1 MSGIRALPLI
11 TFSCPA
17 PVLNSDAKLLQ
28 ISAQGPILL
37 GVRAGNRRSSRT
49 VRIPSLTHKE
59 KAGKMKKQIGKF
71 VGVAIL
77 LTAAAASGQISQKV
91 RATVPFSFMA
101 GDKVSPA
108 GDYRVEI
115 DRGRAI
121 LTLSSDKFTIF
132 MLTTSSYQPRDN
144 RNYLRFN
151 RYGDKWFLQAVSFDG
166 TAQITPMSKREKEMI
181 ASKPTGGGLI
191 ADIAIH

>member
-1 MSGIRALPLI
+1 
-11 TFSCPA
+11 
-17 PVLNSDAKLLQ
+17 
-28 ISAQGPILL
+28 
-37 GVRAGNRRSSRT
+37 
-49 VRIPSLTHKE
+49 
-59 KAGKMKKQIGKF
+59 MKIQIGKF

-77 LTAAAASGQISQKV
+77 LIAAVASGQISQQV

-108 GDYRVEI
+108 GNYRVVI

-121 LTLSSDKFTIF
+121 LTLSSDRFTIF
-132 MLTTSSYQPRDN
+132 MLTTNTYQPGDN

-151 RYGDKWFLQAVSFDG
+151 RYGDQWFLQAVSFDG

-181 ASKPTGGGLI
+181 ASEPKGGGLI
-191 ADIAIH
+191 ADIAMH

>member
-1 MSGIRALPLI
+1 MPAL
-11 TFSCPA
+11 A
-17 PVLNSDAKLLQ
+17 
-28 ISAQGPILL
+28 
-37 GVRAGNRRSSRT
+37 
-49 VRIPSLTHKE
+49 HKE
-59 KAGKMKKQIGKF
+59 KAVKMKKQIGKF

-77 LTAAAASGQISQKV
+77 FTAAAASGQISQKV

-108 GDYRVEI
+108 GNYRVEI

-132 MLTTSSYQPRDN
+132 MLTTSSYQPGDN

-151 RYGDKWFLQAVSFDG
+151 RYGDKWFLQAVSFNG
-166 TAQITPMSKREKEMI
+166 TAQITPMSKREKEML
-181 ASKPTGGGLI
+181 ASKSTGGGLI